1 MLPNTKGRHPFLK
14 AMFFVP
20 FFHRTRQPCTRRV
33 GKARDGTPKQSLN
46 IPHSHLSSLWS
57 QKTDSQ
63 SAGHRSSCFTRF
75 YSKKR
80 RRSRRER
87 CLEGLTRSRR
97 RVLWA
102 RESKL
107 MASAVRETKHE
118 LTPSGSLTSRRTY
131 SITLNTAGLEP
142 LTFPHS
148 TTLSVSFPAHTPTV
162 PRGEREPVKRW
173 RAQVIMMYVRLLH
186 LLLLPSP
193 HRVFQAPVT
202 KEDHVDTL
210 NHNT

>member
-46 IPHSHLSSLWS
+46 FPHCHP
-57 QKTDSQ
+57 D
-63 SAGHRSSCFTRF
+63 AGPGGRDVR
-75 YSKKR
+75 K
-80 RRSRRER
+80 
-87 CLEGLTRSRR
+87 GLTRSRR

-118 LTPSGSLTSRRTY
+118 LSPSGSLTSRRTY

-148 TTLSVSFPAHTPTV
+148 TTLFDSFPAHTPTV
-162 PRGEREPVKRW
+162 PRGEREPMKRW

-186 LLLLPSP
+186 LLLLPPP
-193 HRVFQAPVT
+193 HRAFQAPVT
-202 KEDHVDTL
+202 KEDHGRYAESQHLKTRWL
-210 NHNT
+210 YAEQAP